1 MPVQTG
7 NRSLG
12 YNHSQT
18 VTEQLTELRTKVVQ
32 EGQRIADVKS
42 RRNALVTIRDAARA
56 EMDRLLPPY
65 PWDEIF
71 SDDESFK
78 RWFHAWELAQQQP
91 EYQAACT
98 QHYSIYQAIPVLES
112 ELGRREQRLEA
123 LRARVAQLEQA
134 A

>member
-18 VTEQLTELRTKVVQ
+18 VTEQLTELRAKVAQ
-32 EGQRIADVKS
+32 EEQRITDVKS
-42 RRNALVTIRDAARA
+42 RRASLVASRDAAVATR
-56 EMDRLLPPY
+56 ERLLPTPGG
-65 PWDEIF
+65 EIF
-71 SDDESFK
+71 FDDESWES
-78 RWFHAWELAQQQP
+78 WFHAWELAQQQP

-98 QHYSIYQAIPVLES
+98 QHYSAYQAISVLES